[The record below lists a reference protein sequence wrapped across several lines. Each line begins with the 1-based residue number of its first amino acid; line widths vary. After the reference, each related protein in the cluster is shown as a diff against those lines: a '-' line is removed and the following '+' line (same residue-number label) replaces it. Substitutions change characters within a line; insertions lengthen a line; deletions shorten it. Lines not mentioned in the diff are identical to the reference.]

1 MYAANSKSS
10 EKHELM
16 DEDTCHEDV
25 NVDVHVDRNMH
36 MEMKQTELNLSAT
49 CRDELRVHRLAHGQ
63 SSTEVL
69 ITLTSV
75 LAAEQTAL
83 HCTWIRSE

>member
-16 DEDTCHEDV
+16 DEDTYHEDV
-25 NVDVHVDRNMH
+25 DVDVHVDRNMH

-49 CRDELRVHRLAHGQ
+49 CRDGPGVH
-63 SSTEVL
+63 
-69 ITLTSV
+69 
-75 LAAEQTAL
+75 
-83 HCTWIRSE
+83 